1 MFLLTSMYVLHH
13 KNVWVIISCSLMHAF
28 AIHLHACMFCMW
40 HSSSDASDL
49 NQSIVEKQFV
59 QAEGLTFLLR
69 FGVSLILHCLWRS
82 CLLGCMH
89 VWVKVTV
96 EQFSQNLKG
105 TDLSAWSLL
114 SELSRKPN
122 FFYSSHTDVFE
133 LPKTEVANLNI
144 LQLATI

>member
-105 TDLSAWSLL
+105 TDLSEVFSVNFQENLIFLIVVTLMYL
-114 SELSRKPN
+114 SYLK
-122 FFYSSHTDVFE
+122 
-133 LPKTEVANLNI
+133 LK
-144 LQLATI
+144 